1 MLKLPC
7 RCCIIALRE
16 NMINYES
23 ELAATIRNCDFQK
36 LQDEM
41 AKATKLACITVDYT
55 GAPVTAHSC
64 CTDFC
69 ALVRNHPEYKHLCEK
84 CDSRGGLEAARNKK
98 PYTYVCHMGV
108 VDVAIPIIYQNL
120 YVGAVMCGQILLPEA
135 DKAHIEKIFS
145 EKSAVDFA
153 ENAKAYYDKLTL
165 MSKADLDA
173 NISLINYLCNYRL
186 SNVLSQSGNGAL
198 PENQTFRRINKN
210 ASIIQ
215 PAINYINENY
225 TSPVKLQTL
234 ASMCDVSAS
243 YFSKLFK
250 KVTGENLIE
259 HLNRHRAREER
270 TSYDKQIRADHCK
283 RNRFRRQRIF
293 HQSFQGGGGVY
304 AECVPRPQLF
314 LKADNLRLFKF
325 LAKPYSV
332 TYA

>member
-1 MLKLPC
+1 M
-7 RCCIIALRE
+7 
-16 NMINYES
+16 
-23 ELAATIRNCDFQK
+23 
-36 LQDEM
+36 
-41 AKATKLACITVDYT
+41 
-55 GAPVTAHSC
+55 
-64 CTDFC
+64 
-69 ALVRNHPEYKHLCEK
+69 
-84 CDSRGGLEAARNKK
+84 
-98 PYTYVCHMGV
+98 
-108 VDVAIPIIYQNL
+108 
-120 YVGAVMCGQILLPEA
+120 PEA

-215 PAINYINENY
+215 PAINYINDNY

-259 HLNRHRAREER
+259 HLNRLRIER
-270 TSYDKQIRADHCK
+270 GKNELLTTNKSVQTIAKEIGFDDSGYFIKVFKGEVGCTPSA
-283 RNRFRRQRIF
+283 FRDLN
-293 HQSFQGGGGVY
+293 SF
-304 AECVPRPQLF
+304 
-314 LKADNLRLFKF
+314 
-325 LAKPYSV
+325 
-332 TYA
+332 

>member
-1 MLKLPC
+1 
-7 RCCIIALRE
+7 
-16 NMINYES
+16 MINYES

-215 PAINYINENY
+215 PAINYINDNY

-243 YFSKLFK
+243 YCSKLFK

-259 HLNRHRAREER
+259 HLNRLRIER
-270 TSYDKQIRADHCK
+270 GKNELLTTNKSVQTIAKEIGFDDSGYFIKVFKGEVGCTPSA
-283 RNRFRRQRIF
+283 FRDLN
-293 HQSFQGGGGVY
+293 SF
-304 AECVPRPQLF
+304 
-314 LKADNLRLFKF
+314 
-325 LAKPYSV
+325 
-332 TYA
+332 

>member
-1 MLKLPC
+1 
-7 RCCIIALRE
+7 
-16 NMINYES
+16 MINYES

-165 MSKADLDA
+165 MTKADLDA

-186 SNVLSQSGNGAL
+186 SNVLSPVSYTHLTL
-198 PENQTFRRINKN
+198 PTN
-210 ASIIQ
+210 
-215 PAINYINENY
+215 
-225 TSPVKLQTL
+225 
-234 ASMCDVSAS
+234 
-243 YFSKLFK
+243 
-250 KVTGENLIE
+250 
-259 HLNRHRAREER
+259 
-270 TSYDKQIRADHCK
+270 
-283 RNRFRRQRIF
+283 
-293 HQSFQGGGGVY
+293 
-304 AECVPRPQLF
+304 
-314 LKADNLRLFKF
+314 
-325 LAKPYSV
+325 
-332 TYA
+332 